1 MPKGTIVFAILPWVL
16 IPFKISEPNSPER
29 VLKKPNCL
37 SGFHRK
43 YDGPKVSNLGR
54 PRQRERNG
62 ISLRWPGAC
71 PLSEA
76 NATDK
81 SADLGELLRWAFLR
95 LMSERKTMRDL
106 LTIPAIHIPG
116 GD

>member
-1 MPKGTIVFAILPWVL
+1 MSWPFFRWAFSIL
-16 IPFKISEPNSPER
+16 SGRAGEPIGIER

-37 SGFHRK
+37 SGFHRN

-54 PRQRERNG
+54 PRERERHD
-62 ISLRWPGAC
+62 ISWRWSGAC

-76 NATDK
+76 RATDK
-81 SADLGELLRWAFLR
+81 SDDLGDPIRWAFLR
-95 LMSERKTMRDL
+95 LMSEGKTMHDL
-106 LTIPAIHIPG
+106 VTNPAMNIPG